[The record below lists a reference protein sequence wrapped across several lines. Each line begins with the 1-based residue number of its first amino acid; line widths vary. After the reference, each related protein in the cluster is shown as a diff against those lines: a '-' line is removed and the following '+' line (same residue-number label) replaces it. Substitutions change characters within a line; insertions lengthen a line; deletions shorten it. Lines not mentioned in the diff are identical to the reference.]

1 MNTQSSFYQLAIPIY
16 AFIIAF
22 IKLASSLS
30 FMQYV
35 FQHASRYTVP
45 NSDLIIAAV
54 LIVAAIGV
62 IRKTRWAG
70 SLYIF
75 SMGMIVPELIKTFSN
90 MIGNSY
96 YIYSGITLV
105 LIILAI
111 LFAVKVRSVVG
122 K

>member
-1 MNTQSSFYQLAIPIY
+1 MNTQSPVFQLAIPIY
-16 AFIIAF
+16 AFIIAIF
-22 IKLASSLS
+22 KLGIYIPGIHFVS
-30 FMQYV
+30 
-35 FQHASRYTVP
+35 QHSYLRAVA

-54 LIVAAIGV
+54 LITAAVGV

-75 SMGMIVPELIKTFSN
+75 SMGMIMPELIATLSN
-90 MIGNSY
+90 MIGMSY
-96 YIYSGITLV
+96 YIYSCIAIV
-105 LIILAI
+105 LIILTI